1 LQDWHLISREAL
13 LKHRPLSS
21 PANLVLF
28 LTWLFFGTYY
38 LTRFNYSS
46 IIPLLKTDL
55 GITNA
60 QAGGLMSFF
69 FMTYTIFQ
77 IPAGYLGDRFGP
89 RKVLTFG
96 ALISILGNLI
106 FSQGSTYMTLSL
118 GQLINGLGQA
128 MGWNSAV
135 KLVVSWFPRSKRGTS
150 IGLFATCVTGGSSV
164 GIRFSGFLGDSL
176 GWRSSFIIPPMIM
189 AIIAGVFWVI
199 VRDHPRER
207 GLPDFEDEI
216 HLEKKIDSDPRSRL
230 SVVLANRILWVVALV
245 YFCLVYIQFGC
256 LVWIPSFLKE
266 GYGMSVDRA
275 SSVSLLILLP
285 GVFAS
290 PLGGFLSDHCFGGRR
305 KPLILL
311 GMGVLSGSVFLLS
324 LGVSLTFA
332 VVLLTIVGLMILMPD
347 ILMAAYPSDI
357 LSRRLAATAMGFLAT
372 FTSIAGI
379 ITTPVS
385 GKIVDLFH
393 SYEALFFSFAIVALV
408 GTVLTLLINEKGI
421 QRSFSSGRPRL
432 DLSG

>member
-1 LQDWHLISREAL
+1 M
-13 LKHRPLSS
+13 KHRPLLS

-150 IGLFATCVTGGSSV
+150 IGL
-164 GIRFSGFLGDSL
+164 
-176 GWRSSFIIPPMIM
+176 
-189 AIIAGVFWVI
+189 
-199 VRDHPRER
+199 
-207 GLPDFEDEI
+207 
-216 HLEKKIDSDPRSRL
+216 
-230 SVVLANRILWVVALV
+230 LV
-245 YFCLVYIQFGC
+245 
-256 LVWIPSFLKE
+256 
-266 GYGMSVDRA
+266 
-275 SSVSLLILLP
+275 
-285 GVFAS
+285 
-290 PLGGFLSDHCFGGRR
+290 
-305 KPLILL
+305 
-311 GMGVLSGSVFLLS
+311 
-324 LGVSLTFA
+324 
-332 VVLLTIVGLMILMPD
+332 D
-347 ILMAAYPSDI
+347 I
-357 LSRRLAATAMGFLAT
+357 
-372 FTSIAGI
+372 
-379 ITTPVS
+379 
-385 GKIVDLFH
+385 
-393 SYEALFFSFAIVALV
+393 
-408 GTVLTLLINEKGI
+408 
-421 QRSFSSGRPRL
+421 
-432 DLSG
+432 